1 MTGRGMRRKRRVIM
15 FIYTREYLSEKE
27 WGLMEGIGSLDLLR
41 LLKGVVGL

>member
-1 MTGRGMRRKRRVIM
+1 MMGRGTRMMRRVIM
-15 FIYTREYLSEKE
+15 FIYTREYVSEKE

>member
-15 FIYTREYLSEKE
+15 FICTREYLSEKE
-27 WGLMEGIGSLDLLR
+27 SGLMEGIGSLDLLR